1 MLPASRNC
9 EITRHYHHIF
19 NDSFSPS
26 IGDMSTPAQAAR
38 EREKQKVARLKDIVQ
53 RAKGDRWSFDVDGKQ
68 THILSL
74 RATGESVV
82 LCTIHDEALPDEIEL
97 ISGALANIVLL
108 LELRQRA
115 IIAVKSGRT
124 SQPQQPPQQQRQ
136 IRDGDFAAN
145 AAILCGQPLFHRF
158 LERRARDCG
167 AIHDKEQADKVMKRL
182 IGITSKTQL
191 NKEERAQAAFIDL
204 RSDFEVWKERGR
216 A

>member
-1 MLPASRNC
+1 M
-9 EITRHYHHIF
+9 T
-19 NDSFSPS
+19 
-26 IGDMSTPAQAAR
+26 TTTQVAR
-38 EREKQKVARLKDIVQ
+38 EHEKQKVARLTDIV
-53 RAKGDRWSFDVDGKQ
+53 RRTNGDRWSFDVDGKQ

-115 IIAVKSGRT
+115 IIAVKSGRA

-136 IRDGDFAAN
+136 MRDGDFAAN

-158 LERRARDCG
+158 LERRARVCG
-167 AIHDKEQADKVMKRL
+167 AIHDKDQADKVMKRL

-204 RSDFEVWKERGR
+204 RSDFDVWKERGR

>member
-1 MLPASRNC
+1 MK
-9 EITRHYHHIF
+9 
-19 NDSFSPS
+19 
-26 IGDMSTPAQAAR
+26 TPAQTAR
-38 EREKQKVARLKDIVQ
+38 EREKQRVARLENIVQ
-53 RAKGDRWSFDVDGKQ
+53 RAKGDRWSFDVDSKQ

-115 IIAVKSGRT
+115 IIAVKSGRA
-124 SQPQQPPQQQRQ
+124 SHPQQPPSQQQQ
-136 IRDGDFAAN
+136 MRDGDFAAN
-145 AAILCGQPLFHRF
+145 AAILCGQQLFHRF
-158 LERRARDCG
+158 LERRSRDCG
-167 AIHDKEQADKVMKRL
+167 AIHNKDHADKVMKQL

>member
-1 MLPASRNC
+1 M
-9 EITRHYHHIF
+9 
-19 NDSFSPS
+19 
-26 IGDMSTPAQAAR
+26 MTPAQAAR
-38 EREKQKVARLKDIVQ
+38 EREKQKVARLEDIVQ

-115 IIAVKSGRT
+115 IIAVKSGRA
-124 SQPQQPPQQQRQ
+124 SRPQQPPPQQQRQ
-136 IRDGDFAAN
+136 MRDGDFAAN

-158 LERRARDCG
+158 LERRSRDCG
-167 AIHDKEQADKVMKRL
+167 AIHNKDHADKVMKQL

>member
-1 MLPASRNC
+1 M
-9 EITRHYHHIF
+9 
-19 NDSFSPS
+19 
-26 IGDMSTPAQAAR
+26 MTPAQAAR
-38 EREKQKVARLKDIVQ
+38 EREKQKVARLEDIVQ

-115 IIAVKSGRT
+115 IMAVRSGRT
-124 SQPQQPPQQQRQ
+124 SQTEAPARQQQRQ
-136 IRDGDFAAN
+136 LRDGDFTTN
-145 AAILCGQPLFHRF
+145 AAILCGEPLFHRF
-158 LERRARDCG
+158 LERRARTDG
-167 AIHDKEQADKVMKRL
+167 AIHNKDQADKVMKRL
-182 IGITSKTQL
+182 IGITSKKQL
-191 NKEERAQAAFIDL
+191 NKEERAQTAFIDL
-204 RSDFEVWKERGR
+204 RSDYEAWKERGR

>member
-1 MLPASRNC
+1 M
-9 EITRHYHHIF
+9 T
-19 NDSFSPS
+19 
-26 IGDMSTPAQAAR
+26 TPAQAAR
-38 EREKQKVARLKDIVQ
+38 EREKQRVARLEDIVR

-115 IIAVKSGRT
+115 IIALKSGRA
-124 SQPQQPPQQQRQ
+124 SQPQQPTQQQRQ
-136 IRDGDFAAN
+136 MRDGDFAAN

-158 LERRARDCG
+158 LERRARDCR
-167 AIHDKEQADKVMKRL
+167 AIHNKDHADKVMKQL